1 MAKLTQTQKEAFRIA
16 RADLAT
22 FNARVFFS
30 RATGMM
36 LAIMP
41 TPSERK
47 QGQIIFDIAVALCHP
62 NDEFKKKLGLIEL
75 YDNYDNGRSMM
86 MQIEHNDLEGFAERT
101 FEHEPFEEMELAL

>member
-1 MAKLTQTQKEAFRIA
+1 MAKLTQAQKEAFRNA
-16 RADLAT
+16 RHELAT

-30 RATGMM
+30 RSVGMM

-47 QGQIIFDIAVALCHP
+47 HGQIIFDITTALCHP

-75 YDNYDNGRSMM
+75 YDNYDNGHSVLMR
-86 MQIEHNDLEGFAERT
+86 IEHNDLGGFAERI
-101 FEHEPFEEMELAL
+101 FDYEPFEEMELN